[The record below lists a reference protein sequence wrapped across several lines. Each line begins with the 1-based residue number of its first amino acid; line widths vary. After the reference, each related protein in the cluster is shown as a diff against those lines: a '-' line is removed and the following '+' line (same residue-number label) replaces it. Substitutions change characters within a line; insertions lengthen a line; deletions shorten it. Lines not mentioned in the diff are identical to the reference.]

1 MLHQSDEH
9 GREQRKHIRLQ
20 QRHKDLQ
27 PHDAPDQRSRSDA
40 AEANRLTL
48 RRDLWLDFD
57 GGVLDAAAGLPIAVD
72 AGGIVVHLHDPQ
84 ATVGA
89 PVEGDRIDDQRLG
102 CDEIDLH
109 SRAADITAATM
120 LAQEKLIEAELLPDY
135 PVGETTGDFRN
146 PPPGYQVPGDIAE
159 RAERYRWKR
168 IITTTPLTAVRE
180 VKIQILWQQGAT
192 DEVLE
197 TSTYVFVFAPTTGF

>member
-1 MLHQSDEH
+1 M
-9 GREQRKHIRLQ
+9 GTVMQRGQNIKCVAVR
-20 QRHKDLQ
+20 
-27 PHDAPDQRSRSDA
+27 DARGF
-40 AEANRLTL
+40 TL
-48 RRDLWLDFD
+48 ME
-57 GGVLDAAAGLPIAVD
+57 VLIAMAILALALPI
-72 AGGIVVHLHDPQ
+72 L
-84 ATVGA
+84 
-89 PVEGDRIDDQRLG
+89 LG
-102 CDEIDLH
+102 LRNWDLNLH

-120 LAQEKLIEAELLPDY
+120 LAQEKLIEAELSPVY

-146 PPPGYQVPGDIAE
+146 PPPGYQVPGDVTD

-197 TSTYVFVFAPTTGF
+197 ASTYVFAPTTGF

>member
-1 MLHQSDEH
+1 MQNWRL
-9 GREQRKHIRLQ
+9 IRPL
-20 QRHKDLQ
+20 
-27 PHDAPDQRSRSDA
+27 A
-40 AEANRLTL
+40 
-48 RRDLWLDFD
+48 
-57 GGVLDAAAGLPIAVD
+57 AVD
-72 AGGIVVHLHDPQ
+72 AQGFTLLEVLIAMAILALALP
-84 ATVGA
+84 
-89 PVEGDRIDDQRLG
+89 ILLG
-102 CDEIDLH
+102 LPNWDLNLH

-120 LAQEKLIEAELLPDY
+120 LAQEKLIEAELSPVY

-146 PPPGYQVPGDIAE
+146 PPLGYQVPGDVAD

-197 TSTYVFVFAPTTGF
+197 ASTYVFAPTTGF